1 LGRGDIRNIVLVIS
15 ITGSF
20 LTAFLGSSVNV
31 ALPLIGK
38 DLSADTVMLTWINT
52 SYLLAT
58 TIFLIPFGR
67 LSDIYGRK
75 KIYLYGILV
84 FTISSLLCGLS
95 NSYIFLILTRV
106 LQGIGAGML
115 FATSTAILTSVFPVG
130 ERGKALGLSVTAVYI
145 GLSAGPFL
153 GGILTRCLGWRSIFF
168 SSVFIGVITLLLIL
182 LRLKEEWIEAKGEK
196 FNLPESILYSATL
209 AGVIYG
215 FARLPSIT
223 GLFLILLGIIGF
235 LIFLVVESRREDPI
249 LDIKLFTNN
258 RVFTLSNFSA
268 LISYSATSAIAYLL
282 SLYLQ
287 YIKGLDPQNTGII
300 LVFQP
305 VMQAIFSP
313 IAGRL
318 SDKFQPG
325 LVASLGM
332 FFTTLGLFLLR
343 FIDANTSILFIIIC
357 SVILGFGFGLFS
369 SPNTNAIMSSVDKK
383 FYGIASAMVSTMRMF
398 GQTLSMGV
406 VTIVFTVVIGNVHFQ
421 PGYYPLLI
429 RSMKLIFTIFSI
441 LCFIGIFTCLGR
453 GRLERD

>member
-1 LGRGDIRNIVLVIS
+1 MGRGDVRNIVLVIS

-115 FATSTAILTSVFPVG
+115 FATSTALLTSVFPVG

-215 FARLPSIT
+215 FTRLPSIT

-235 LIFLVVESRREDPI
+235 LI
-249 LDIKLFTNN
+249 
-258 RVFTLSNFSA
+258 
-268 LISYSATSAIAYLL
+268 
-282 SLYLQ
+282 
-287 YIKGLDPQNTGII
+287 
-300 LVFQP
+300 
-305 VMQAIFSP
+305 
-313 IAGRL
+313 
-318 SDKFQPG
+318 
-325 LVASLGM
+325 
-332 FFTTLGLFLLR
+332 
-343 FIDANTSILFIIIC
+343 
-357 SVILGFGFGLFS
+357 
-369 SPNTNAIMSSVDKK
+369 
-383 FYGIASAMVSTMRMF
+383 
-398 GQTLSMGV
+398 
-406 VTIVFTVVIGNVHFQ
+406 
-421 PGYYPLLI
+421 
-429 RSMKLIFTIFSI
+429 
-441 LCFIGIFTCLGR
+441 
-453 GRLERD
+453 